1 MEYNNLNK
9 EASVNVMEF
18 MTFELGKM
26 KYAIE
31 LPQIKEILTYPEIIT
46 TLPNTSEWVKGLINS
61 RGEVVPI
68 LDIRIKFKTGP
79 AIYDENT
86 SIIIVLTKD
95 KRMLGI
101 VVDLVDDVQKID
113 INMLAPVTEIGSGI
127 PAKYLKGYVRLND
140 NKMLVVMD
148 IEKVVYK
155 EELED

>member
-1 MEYNNLNK
+1 MEYNNTNK
-9 EASVNVMEF
+9 ETSVSVMEF

>member
-1 MEYNNLNK
+1 MEYNNANK
-9 EASVNVMEF
+9 ETNVNVMEF

>member
-1 MEYNNLNK
+1 MDYNSLNK
-9 EASVNVMEF
+9 ESSTSIMEF

-101 VVDLVDDVQKID
+101 VVDLVDDVQKIV
-113 INMLAPVTEIGSGI
+113 INILAPVTEIGSGI

>member
-1 MEYNNLNK
+1 MEYNNANK